1 MRSIRSHDEVDDRQY
16 LALMIVAG
24 AIGVVIVAAVLYLMA
39 LATSPGG

>member
-1 MRSIRSHDEVDDRQY
+1 MRSMQTRDEVDDRQY

-24 AIGVVIVAAVLYLMA
+24 AIGVAIVAAVLYLMA